1 MSRVVYEYK
10 INSIIDHTHTIRELH
25 LELTNHPEFNFKA
38 GQFVML
44 HVPVPDGGK
53 ALLRAYS
60 IASTDQD
67 NKRFSL
73 LFKSVETGKATE
85 YVWALKGDEILKFT
99 GPFGKVFF
107 QEPPTEQIVFLNT
120 GSGLSQHMSFLL
132 SKMNQYPNL
141 KYKLYFGIRSE
152 KDIYFQK
159 ELDELKSKSTDLI
172 KEKTSNEEQ
181 IVNTIIEEFSISI
194 ALKLASE
201 NSLQELIDSEIYTLL
216 SQHSKDKVLKLKEV
230 IPSSTRVCIYP
241 KDVQRIMGKE
251 YAQARL
257 YLLKIKKHFN
267 KEQHQLISIE
277 EFCEYTGLKIEHV
290 VRCIVG

>member
-73 LFKSVETGKATE
+73 LFKSVEGGKATE
-85 YVWALKGDEILKFT
+85 YVWALKGDETLKFT

-120 GSGLSQHMSFLL
+120 GSGLSQHMCFLL
-132 SKMNQYPNL
+132 SKMDQYPNL

-152 KDIYFQK
+152 KDIYFK
-159 ELDELKSKSTDLI
+159 NELD
-172 KEKTSNEEQ
+172 
-181 IVNTIIEEFSISI
+181 
-194 ALKLASE
+194 ALKAKLPNFEYNYVLSRASDSWTGKKGYVQNQLADFDYK
-201 NSLQELIDSEIYTLL
+201 NVPTTFYLCGNGAMI
-216 SQHSKDKVLKLKEV
+216 
-230 IPSSTRVCIYP
+230 
-241 KDVQRIMGKE
+241 KDVK
-251 YAQARL
+251 
-257 YLLKIKKHFN
+257 
-267 KEQHQLISIE
+267 HQLLE
-277 EFCEYTGLKIEHV
+277 VDGLDKTKVWSEAFD
-290 VRCIVG
+290 